1 MYSHLHS
8 FNLSVFSQ
16 HGVNLYCVLRVCLP
30 RLYGHSSTCGTG
42 QHRFSPAFYCRT
54 TVVSGQTATNCGY
67 PAALHRASSTAL
79 FADSARLA
87 AANVYKQQL
96 ALSAFS
102 STSSSSSSLDAATRV
117 NAFTIMQA
125 AAATRPSIRHRTVPL
140 PVDIPV
146 RAAPRRRTTTLEE
159 HFQSSVA
166 SAPPTAASYA
176 SASSAATANTPVST
190 ANDSIML
197 IGRLLSPITGAA
209 SSGTPTNTQRA
220 LRPTLNA
227 VSSSMSAAS
236 SSSSSSNDHAAASAH
251 SGTGKHEYVPTAAEI
266 AAHNA
271 ELAHQALLAELRQQR
286 AQRKHLDSQHMLAA
300 MRASRAANPASSSS
314 LSSSSSSSSSSSAY
328 TSVHAGPPLY
338 GGCPSRARQ
347 HCSFSHASP
356 QACRCHT

>member
-1 MYSHLHS
+1 MLSYLVDWCIATSIRSTSAFSVSMASISTASSAFASH
-8 FNLSVFSQ
+8 VCMATRQ
-16 HGVNLYCVLRVCLP
+16 RVEQDNTA
-30 RLYGHSSTCGTG
+30 SA
-42 QHRFSPAFYCRT
+42 PAFYCRT

-176 SASSAATANTPVST
+176 SASSAATANTPYQLPMT
-190 ANDSIML
+190 AS
-197 IGRLLSPITGAA
+197 
-209 SSGTPTNTQRA
+209 
-220 LRPTLNA
+220 
-227 VSSSMSAAS
+227 
-236 SSSSSSNDHAAASAH
+236 
-251 SGTGKHEYVPTAAEI
+251 
-266 AAHNA
+266 
-271 ELAHQALLAELRQQR
+271 
-286 AQRKHLDSQHMLAA
+286 
-300 MRASRAANPASSSS
+300 
-314 LSSSSSSSSSSSAY
+314 
-328 TSVHAGPPLY
+328 
-338 GGCPSRARQ
+338 
-347 HCSFSHASP
+347 CS
-356 QACRCHT
+356 